1 MINKI
6 ETDILFIKFEQGKKN
21 VKIKFSYRSYDQSI
35 LHIIDFQETSIYQ
48 SVKQCS
54 IKIMLASLHRS
65 RFVYFFSIY
74 IQRRNVSRT
83 HFFVYSTWKRF

>member
-6 ETDILFIKFEQGKKN
+6 ETDISFIKFEQGKKN

-48 SVKQCS
+48 SVEQCS
-54 IKIMLASLHRS
+54 IKIM
-65 RFVYFFSIY
+65 
-74 IQRRNVSRT
+74 
-83 HFFVYSTWKRF
+83 

>member
-48 SVKQCS
+48 SVEQCS
-54 IKIMLASLHRS
+54 IKIM
-65 RFVYFFSIY
+65 
-74 IQRRNVSRT
+74 
-83 HFFVYSTWKRF
+83 